1 MLGSGASIQLLE
13 AKDTKPAGCV
23 AQAVNAN
30 AACYL
35 LVKGRV
41 DIDAEIEKAKT
52 RLVKASKVVDKQRK
66 IMEGL
71 EKAGKMEGEVAET
84 ESKRLEDANREVG
97 ILEESVS
104 QFERLKLE

>member
-1 MLGSGASIQLLE
+1 MLGSGASIRFLE
-13 AKDTKPAGCV
+13 VNDTKPAGCV

-52 RLVKASKVVDKQRK
+52 KLGKASKGVNKQRK
-66 IMEGL
+66 IINRL
-71 EKAGKMEGEVAET
+71 EKAGKMKGEVAKIENKRLKDARRET
-84 ESKRLEDANREVG
+84 E
-97 ILEESVS
+97 ILEKSVS
-104 QFERLKLE
+104 QFERLKLK

>member
-1 MLGSGASIQLLE
+1 MLGSGASISLLS
-13 AKDTKPAGCV
+13 ANDAKPAGCV
-23 AQAVNAN
+23 AQAVNAE

-41 DIDAEIEKAKT
+41 DIDAEINKAKT
-52 RLVKASKVVDKQRK
+52 RLAKASEGVRKQRK
-66 IMEGL
+66 IMDGL

-84 ESKRLEDANREVG
+84 EMRRLEDTRREVG
-97 ILEESVS
+97 VLEGSVS